1 MGKLIGAVAGTLAA
15 LAAITLWVAIYVGIP
30 VLAFV
35 ALWKYV
41 M

>member
-15 LAAITLWVAIYVGIP
+15 LAVIVLWLVIYVGIP
-30 VLAFV
+30 VLAV
-35 ALWKYV
+35 LALWKYV